1 MPRKR
6 LEFLTSD
13 ESYCSMKTEFRFRL
27 GRQQQQRR
35 GMITFSRLIGGD
47 ACGSAV
53 FGFAVTK

>member
-13 ESYCSMKTEFRFRL
+13 ESYCSMKTEFRL
-27 GRQQQQRR
+27 GRQQQRR